1 MPQKITLAELKELI
15 NRKEITGLD
24 LSEMELNGTDFSGCL
39 IKDVV
44 FSEEKSGKQLND
56 LDFKGA
62 TLKNVSF
69 AGAALTKCDF
79 DGSKTTLEGVSFKN
93 CKLDK
98 CRFRGTKISWA
109 DFRYSEINNL
119 TFEESHID
127 YCDFYRALF
136 TGINMFGKSVLSNSS
151 VFFENV
157 NIRKDNLHEGK
168 ILPENKEAY
177 TRFLKERERFG
188 TGGLENDQKKV
199 SNWNPDQVIND
210 RFAAAANTYK
220 ALNGSWTSKGY
231 LRDASWAYIKG
242 RKNERRHLLNL
253 LWSKQTGFY
262 NKLKILGPIA
272 ENWASDFLFGYGESI
287 AKTVRTYVL
296 LVLLFAFIFYAS
308 PHVSLTS
315 YIYALLM
322 SFKNMVAMT
331 DKNMTDISPL
341 IDFLNII
348 QTTFGI
354 LIIGIF
360 GYILGNKIRNNQ

>member
-1 MPQKITLAELKELI
+1 MQKITTLAQLKDMI
-15 NRKEITGLD
+15 NRKEIAGADLSELD
-24 LSEMELNGTDFSGCL
+24 LSGTDFSGCVL
-39 IKDVV
+39 KNIV
-44 FSEEKSGKQLND
+44 FAEEKSGKQLNN

-62 TLKNVSF
+62 TLNNVSF

-93 CKLDK
+93 SKLDK
-98 CRFRGTKISWA
+98 CRFRGTRISWA
-109 DFRYSEINNL
+109 DFRYSEINNV
-119 TFEESHID
+119 TFEESHIA

-136 TGINMFGKSVLSNSS
+136 TGINMFGKSEISHSS

-157 NIRKDNLHEGK
+157 NIRRDNLHEGR
-168 ILPENKEAY
+168 ILPEDKEAY

-199 SNWNPDQVIND
+199 SSWNPDQVIRD

-220 ALNGSWTSKGY
+220 ALNGAWTSRGY

-242 RKNERRHLLNL
+242 QKNERRHLLIQL
-253 LWSKQTGFY
+253 RSKELNFF
-262 NKLKILGPIA
+262 NKLKTLGMAA

-287 AKTVRTYVL
+287 GKTVRTYAL
-296 LVLLFAFIFYAS
+296 LVFVFAFLFYAS
-308 PHVSLTS
+308 PHMSLTS
-315 YIYALLM
+315 YTYALLL

-331 DKNMTDISPL
+331 DKSMTEINPL